1 MPASLGLGRQFEG
14 FSAQVLRNV
23 FAFLTLGKLVGK
35 GVDSQNMEKVA
46 KLSMA
51 NLDLSEEATRRV
63 ADMVNAPH
71 DPTAA
76 KVNLARA
83 VESLRRRKAAV
94 RAKK

>member
-1 MPASLGLGRQFEG
+1 MSGRLRFLRTASGATGAGIVAF
-14 FSAQVLRNV
+14 VLLV
-23 FAFLTLGKLVGK
+23 TLFGPYV
-35 GVDSQNMEKVA
+35 
-46 KLSMA
+46 
-51 NLDLSEEATRRV
+51 
-63 ADMVNAPH
+63 APH